1 MSQYSHYK
9 RQRRYERDESPF
21 YRPRARAKIMG
32 VCAGI
37 AHQLGWDVTLVRII
51 AVLALFTLTG
61 PTLLAY
67 IIAGAL
73 FY

>member
-1 MSQYSHYK
+1 MSKYSHY
-9 RQRRYERDESPF
+9 RSEYS
-21 YRPRARAKIMG
+21 YRKPPKARGKVMG

-37 AHQLGWDVTLVRII
+37 AHQFDWDVTLVRIV
-51 AVLALFTLTG
+51 AALSLLTFTV